1 MPVVITQEEK
11 ALPYAKYFYQDL
23 APIPQEK
30 LDIWHGP
37 MADPA
42 LATPVERRNDFLEEG
57 KVALK
62 VGFTVAPN
70 GTGFVANSTFMPGV
84 TPEMFLWWFAW
95 HCVGPDLRYKIW
107 DRDDHLQ
114 ARAIQADYVRDP
126 AVPWAETT
134 WGVTHDIMEDIGL
147 GMERLLLQFCKPS
160 DLGYDMSK
168 IGTPACAAMV
178 CAVGKSSSPA
188 LMTHKVV
195 PAEGGVWFKS
205 HVWMGYGLDGA
216 GQLVKLVPDG
226 HAVPEMVP
234 RALFGHNI
242 KEFSNL
248 AAILPSLYG
257 EERDRLWGALRA
269 PQRLRGRPGRHGLPP
284 APAEP
289 GPGGAPAHPGGR
301 RRGQAVDER
310 PVRPA
315 VRPGGAGAA
324 AGGGGLSGPGT
335 GRGLLLRGGPLPR
348 PLAGPAGGGPAVPLG
363 PGLPRR
369 RMAGAGPGGR
379 LGPGQPGAV
388 PRLVP

>member
-126 AVPWAETT
+126 AVPWAEKT

-147 GMERLLLQFCKPS
+147 GMERLLLQFCKPA

-205 HVWMGYGLDGA
+205 HFWMGYGLDGD

-248 AAILPSLYG
+248 AAILPSLYA
-257 EERDRLWGALRA
+257 EERDRL
-269 PQRLRGRPGRHGLPP
+269 
-284 APAEP
+284 
-289 GPGGAPAHPGGR
+289 
-301 RRGQAVDER
+301 
-310 PVRPA
+310 
-315 VRPGGAGAA
+315 
-324 AGGGGLSGPGT
+324 
-335 GRGLLLRGGPLPR
+335 
-348 PLAGPAGGGPAVPLG
+348 
-363 PGLPRR
+363 
-369 RMAGAGPGGR
+369 
-379 LGPGQPGAV
+379 
-388 PRLVP
+388 

>member
-1 MPVVITQEEK
+1 MESLEVVLEKAPHQYTQEEK
-11 ALPYAKYFYQDL
+11 AALAEHKNEMYRQLLANMSPADLSHEVKDTLDALRAKGLLLAIGSSSKNAPFILDRIGLGDYFDKISDGNNISHSKPHPEVFLLAAEYLGL
-23 APIPQEK
+23 APADCLVVEDAVSGVDAGIAGGFDTAAIPQEK

-57 KVALK
+57 KVALE

-126 AVPWAETT
+126 AVPWAEKT

-147 GMERLLLQFCKPS
+147 GMERLLLQFCKPA

-168 IGTPACAAMV
+168 IGTSACAAMV

-205 HVWMGYGLDGA
+205 HFWMGYGLDGD

-226 HAVPEMVP
+226 QAVPEMVP

-248 AAILPSLYG
+248 AAILPSLYA
-257 EERDRLWGALRA
+257 EERARL
-269 PQRLRGRPGRHGLPP
+269 
-284 APAEP
+284 
-289 GPGGAPAHPGGR
+289 
-301 RRGQAVDER
+301 
-310 PVRPA
+310 
-315 VRPGGAGAA
+315 
-324 AGGGGLSGPGT
+324 
-335 GRGLLLRGGPLPR
+335 
-348 PLAGPAGGGPAVPLG
+348 
-363 PGLPRR
+363 
-369 RMAGAGPGGR
+369 
-379 LGPGQPGAV
+379 
-388 PRLVP
+388 

>member
-57 KVALK
+57 KVALE

-126 AVPWAETT
+126 AVPWAEKT

-147 GMERLLLQFCKPS
+147 GMERLLLQFCKPA
-160 DLGYDMSK
+160 DLG
-168 IGTPACAAMV
+168 
-178 CAVGKSSSPA
+178 
-188 LMTHKVV
+188 L
-195 PAEGGVWFKS
+195 
-205 HVWMGYGLDGA
+205 
-216 GQLVKLVPDG
+216 
-226 HAVPEMVP
+226 
-234 RALFGHNI
+234 
-242 KEFSNL
+242 
-248 AAILPSLYG
+248 SLI
-257 EERDRLWGALRA
+257 
-269 PQRLRGRPGRHGLPP
+269 HI
-284 APAEP
+284 
-289 GPGGAPAHPGGR
+289 
-301 RRGQAVDER
+301 
-310 PVRPA
+310 
-315 VRPGGAGAA
+315 
-324 AGGGGLSGPGT
+324 
-335 GRGLLLRGGPLPR
+335 
-348 PLAGPAGGGPAVPLG
+348 
-363 PGLPRR
+363 
-369 RMAGAGPGGR
+369 
-379 LGPGQPGAV
+379 
-388 PRLVP
+388 